1 MGKSFKKE
9 KIPKRDEG
17 AMTLAYGNFRNAN
30 HGDPRK
36 EESKNGCRKF
46 KFNNNQSKED

>member
-9 KIPKRDEG
+9 KFVKRDEG

-36 EESKNGCRKF
+36 EESKDSCRKF
-46 KFNNNQSKED
+46 KFNKQSKED